1 MKRFSP
7 RLPTNGCTLLPENQI
22 ERGSL
27 VKTLGLTIA
36 ILLGP
41 ACFGQSKPAVPAKA
55 DQPSC
60 LIVKHAST
68 ARQFFVSG
76 ANWQYVA
83 GDFPKGMKWKSNITD
98 RNIRKV
104 KELGGQVVVIKP
116 DYNAEDL
123 AQAQKTCGL
132 NEAAKSSNT
141 K

>member
-1 MKRFSP
+1 MRIP
-7 RLPTNGCTLLPENQI
+7 
-22 ERGSL
+22 
-27 VKTLGLTIA
+27 VKALGLAIA

-41 ACFGQSKPAVPAKA
+41 ACFGQSKPAEPAKT

-68 ARQFFVSG
+68 AHQFFVSG

-123 AQAQKTCGL
+123 AQAQKACGS
-132 NEAAKSSNT
+132 NEIPNSSSG